1 MLTQEQQNTVE
12 KLCSS
17 LIQEESLS
25 GREGG
30 VADKLKAAML
40 AMGYDDVV
48 IDKYGDCIGL
58 IKGDRPGKTI
68 LFDGHIDV
76 VPVGDASQWTHPPFS
91 GEVKDGKMWGR
102 GTSDMKCA
110 VGSMACAAAF
120 FAEETKRDFAGQIYV
135 AGVCHEECFEGVAAR
150 DISARTKP
158 DYVVIGEASQ
168 LNLKVGQRG
177 RAEIR
182 IETFGKPAHSSNP
195 EAGVNAAYK
204 MMDIVNRIR
213 TMPLSTHPH
222 LGKGIFELSDIKSY
236 PYPGDSVV
244 PEYCVANFDRR
255 LLVGETPESV
265 LAPVQKI
272 LDELAAADPDF
283 KAKISYVHGKEK
295 CHTGSDIEADRFF
308 PAWIFSPDE
317 EYVQD
322 VYREFVA
329 MGHKPEIGYWHF
341 CTNGSHYGGEAGI
354 KTIGFGP
361 GDLHTA
367 HIIDEYMPMDQL
379 MKATW
384 LYTGIMRALLKG

>member
-1 MLTQEQQNTVE
+1 MLTNERQKTVE
-12 KLCSS
+12 ELCSA
-17 LIQEESLS
+17 LIREESLS
-25 GREGG
+25 GKEQG
-30 VADKLKAAML
+30 VVAKLKESML
-40 AMGYDDVV
+40 AMGYDEVV
-48 IDKYGDCIGL
+48 VDKYGDCIGL
-58 IKGDRPGKTI
+58 IKGNRPGKTI

-76 VPVGDASQWTHPPFS
+76 VPVGDASQWTHPPYG
-91 GEVKDGKMWGR
+91 GEVSDGKMWGR

-120 FAEETKRDFAGQIYV
+120 FAEDCKRDFPGKIYV

-150 DISARTKP
+150 DISARTRP

-168 LNLKVGQRG
+168 LDLKVGQRG

-182 IETFGKPAHSSNP
+182 VETFGRPAHSSNP

-204 MMDIVNRIR
+204 MHDLISRIR
-213 TMPLSTHPH
+213 QMPLTQHPH
-222 LGKGIFELSDIKSY
+222 LGKGILELSDIKSY

-265 LAPVQKI
+265 LAPIQAI
-272 LDELAAADPDF
+272 IDDMAATDPDF
-283 KAKISYVHGKEK
+283 KAKLSYVHGKSK
-295 CHTGSDIEADRFF
+295 CHTDEDIEVDRFF
-308 PAWIFSPDE
+308 PGWIFSPEE

-329 MGHKPEIGYWHF
+329 MGHTPEIGYWHF

-354 KTIGFGP
+354 KTLGFGP

-379 MKATW
+379 MQATW
-384 LYTGIMRALLKG
+384 LYMGIMRALLK